1 MQVQEIKEKVKSF
14 LENIG
19 FDLYDLEIVKERKET
34 ILRIYIDKTEGVN
47 MDDVVLATQELNP
60 FIDELDPIE
69 GEYMME
75 VSSPGAER
83 ELRTAEAIKHAIN
96 RLVYVE
102 TFTQNFEGDLIAFD
116 GDTLTLSI
124 KNKKVKVNYIDVNLI
139 RLAIDFRRRKWLV
152 KIFLKH

>member
-139 RLAIDFRRRKWLV
+139 RLAIDFRRRK
-152 KIFLKH
+152 

>member
-34 ILRIYIDKTEGVN
+34 ILRIYIDITEGVN

-96 RLVYVE
+96 HLVYVE

-139 RLAIDFRRRKWLV
+139 RLAIDFRRRK
-152 KIFLKH
+152 